1 MAAPA
6 VEHDNVG
13 FAPGRRA
20 LQIAPSASM
29 ALDARAKAL
38 KASGKPVISFGVGEP
53 DFPTPEP
60 IKQAAARAM
69 ADNATHY
76 TTVGGE
82 LPLRQAIADRTAELC
97 GVPFGPGQVLG
108 TTGAK
113 EALYLAFQALCD
125 TGDEV
130 IIPAPYWVSYAEQA
144 RLAGAEPIIVQTPPP
159 AWKLTP
165 EILREHLTPRT
176 RVLSLCSPSNPT
188 GIVYSDSELA
198 ALADVLTDARIAVV
212 VDEIYARIGYVAVGR
227 WLRAAPH
234 MAGRTLIVD
243 GVSKAYAMTGW
254 RLGWLV
260 GPPALM
266 AAAGAV
272 QSHLSS
278 HPSSI
283 SQRAA
288 LHALAN
294 DPAVEKD
301 VEGMVSTFRKR
312 RDAIVAGLA
321 AIDGVVCPVPDGAF
335 YVFPDMRGLLGRPLG
350 ERGAVVR
357 STNELSA
364 YLLDEALVAS
374 VPGEAFGGPGFIR
387 FSYALAMDQLHEGVA
402 RMQRALRAA
411 A

>member
-6 VEHDNVG
+6 VDPVG
-13 FAPGRRA
+13 FAPGKRA
-20 LQIAPSASM
+20 LRIAPSASM

-38 KASGKPVISFGVGEP
+38 KASGQAVISFGVGEP

-69 ADNATHY
+69 ASDATHY

-82 LPLRQAIADRTAELC
+82 PALRQAIADRTAEIC
-97 GVPFGPGQVLG
+97 GVPFAPGQVLG

-125 TGDEV
+125 VGDEV
-130 IIPAPYWVSYAEQA
+130 VIPAPFWVSYAEQA
-144 RLAGAEPIIVQTPPP
+144 RLAGAEPIIVQTDP
-159 AWKLTP
+159 ADWKLTP
-165 EILREHLTPRT
+165 DLLRQHLTPRS

-188 GIVYSDSELA
+188 GIVYSDRELG
-198 ALADVLTDARIAVV
+198 ALADVIAESSAAVV
-212 VDEIYARIGYVAVGR
+212 IDEIYARMSYVPVGR
-227 WLRAAPH
+227 WLRVAPH
-234 MAGRTLIVD
+234 LADRTLIVD

-278 HPSSI
+278 HPSTL

-288 LHALAN
+288 IHALSSDAS
-294 DPAVEKD
+294 VESTVD
-301 VEGMVSTFRKR
+301 EMVRTFKQR
-312 RDAIVAGLA
+312 RDAIVAGLSL
-321 AIDGVVCPVPDGAF
+321 IDGLTCPVPDGAF
-335 YVFPDMRGLLGRPLG
+335 YVFPDVRGLLHRPLG
-350 ERGAVVR
+350 ERGTVV
-357 STNELSA
+357 SSSAELCA
-364 YLLDEALVAS
+364 YLLDEALVAA
-374 VPGEAFGGPGFIR
+374 VPGEAFGVPGFVR
-387 FSYALAMDQLHEGVA
+387 LSYALGMEQLNEGVT
-402 RMQRALRAA
+402 RIQQALRV
-411 A
+411 